1 MIYYCDCSNKQ
12 RVAWR
17 NESQKKHVNKKGSKK
32 AMRKVEATASFDEG
46 SVTNS
51 K

>member
-1 MIYYCDCSNKQ
+1 MKA
-12 RVAWR
+12 R
-17 NESQKKHVNKKGSKK
+17 KKHVNKKGSKK